1 MVLWYIHVQRLIW
14 ICLLWIRLQIDSEHT
29 RQQHLNFVMWNF
41 FFAKLMNPA
50 WSGNFFF
57 CTLHPKRC
65 EQKSFFFACTFTIEL
80 NGWMNLSLS
89 LCVCVCL
96 FDLNIKARQNNGI
109 PGTNTHTHTSSKRRK
124 ENIDNRFSTLN
135 SRRWRNV

>member
-41 FFAKLMNPA
+41 FFRKTDESCMIRKL
-50 WSGNFFF
+50 FFF

-65 EQKSFFFACTFTIEL
+65 EQKSFFLPVHLLL
-80 NGWMNLSLS
+80 NWMVEWIFHCR
-89 LCVCVCL
+89 CVCVCL